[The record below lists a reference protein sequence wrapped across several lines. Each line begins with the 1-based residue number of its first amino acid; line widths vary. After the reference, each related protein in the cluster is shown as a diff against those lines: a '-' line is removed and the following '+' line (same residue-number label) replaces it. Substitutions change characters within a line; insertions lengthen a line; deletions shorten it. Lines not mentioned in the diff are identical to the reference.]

1 MAKKKTKKR
10 ISKKM
15 QKKLELRRKII
26 ASSVGVGILVIVILI
41 LGVILTKT
49 SLIGD
54 RINATTASYI
64 TFKNAFESDNMKIN
78 SLKKMNDH
86 RGMNLSGNQMLEF
99 SIISDNKSKGSKY
112 DVVIYPINNTVNYDY
127 IKYYLTDEN
136 DRVIAYDK
144 LSDVDSDKLGKI
156 LYSDKIDNTNK
167 KLKLRLWI
175 DKKYD
180 KDIIS
185 SSFEVRVKLK

>member
-86 RGMNLSGNQMLEF
+86 RGMNLSGNHMLEF